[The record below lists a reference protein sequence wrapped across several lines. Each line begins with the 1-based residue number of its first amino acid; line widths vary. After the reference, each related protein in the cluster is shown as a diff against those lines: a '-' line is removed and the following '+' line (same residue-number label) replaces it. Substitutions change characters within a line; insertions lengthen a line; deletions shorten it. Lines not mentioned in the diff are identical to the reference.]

1 MWMII
6 TFRKIITARQRLALR
21 VSYTD
26 FELVSTVA
34 ADALLH
40 HDAKPSGTVM
50 ATHYKMADILMA
62 IFSNAFSWRETSVF
76 WFKIHRSFFSRG
88 PRQNWACGQFMTC
101 SETHDKWSNANHY
114 VWHYMSLPGHNVATK
129 CWDGIIFLSNIGIA
143 TYYHAVVHHE
153 SHCNCWCVYWIN
165 S

>member
-6 TFRKIITARQRLALR
+6 TFPKIITARQRLAPW

-26 FELVSTVA
+26 LELVSTVA

-62 IFSNAFSWRETSVF
+62 IFANAFSWKEVSVF
-76 WFKIHRSFFSRG
+76 WFKIHSLFLSRG
-88 PRQNWACGQFMTC
+88 PRQ
-101 SETHDKWSNANHY
+101 KWSMCSVDDLFRDTRQTTWINANHY
-114 VWHYMSLPGHNVATK
+114 VWHYMPLPGHNVTTK
-129 CWDGIIFLSNIGIA
+129 CWDGIRCIS
-143 TYYHAVVHHE
+143 VK
-153 SHCNCWCVYWIN
+153 YWHRNVLPCCSTPWIPL
-165 S
+165 